1 MAISENESQV
11 LILRS
16 SLLEIIFWVVSI
28 VIEKIE
34 GIKKRTS
41 RNS

>member
-11 LILRS
+11 LVLRS
-16 SLLEIIFWVVSI
+16 SLLEIIFWLVSI

-34 GIKKRTS
+34 RINKRTS

>member
-11 LILRS
+11 LVLRS
-16 SLLEIIFWVVSI
+16 SLLEIIFWLVSI

-34 GIKKRTS
+34 GINKRTS

>member
-28 VIEKIE
+28 VIEKME
-34 GIKKRTS
+34 
-41 RNS
+41 